1 MEQIISAVTA
11 VSNWLWGYP
20 MLVLIVGGG
29 IFLTV
34 RLGFFQ
40 FVYFPYIMRQTFGS
54 MLKKI
59 DGEGSV
65 SPFAAATT
73 ALAST
78 IGASNIIGVPVAIAF
93 GGPGAV
99 LWMWATALI
108 GSATKFTEV
117 VLGLYYREKIP
128 RDITLAAP
136 CIISA
141 RG

>member
-59 DGEGSV
+59 GSESRADLQMLFGMKV
-65 SPFAAATT
+65 YLELFVKVKEDWRNSP
-73 ALAST
+73 S
-78 IGASNIIGVPVAIAF
+78 
-93 GGPGAV
+93 V
-99 LWMWATALI
+99 LKT
-108 GSATKFTEV
+108 
-117 VLGLYYREKIP
+117 LGYE
-128 RDITLAAP
+128 
-136 CIISA
+136 
-141 RG
+141 

>member
-59 DGEGSV
+59 DG
-65 SPFAAATT
+65 
-73 ALAST
+73 
-78 IGASNIIGVPVAIAF
+78 
-93 GGPGAV
+93 
-99 LWMWATALI
+99 
-108 GSATKFTEV
+108 
-117 VLGLYYREKIP
+117 
-128 RDITLAAP
+128 
-136 CIISA
+136 
-141 RG
+141 